1 MGKFNNKI
9 EAEFDPPRKWILSR
23 ALTYTNVDIDEDALE
38 RVGVKVIGSRITVK
52 KDFVTDLASVPRM
65 CWAFIARWDVAR
77 AAIIHA
83 LLYKRIR
90 QYRKAHSTGLKSSE
104 DPKVIDA
111 AKKASD
117 DVFHMAMKDAE
128 PSVAKW
134 KIAAAYYSVRMFGK
148 WSIIPREDDQ
158 MATKTSGFVKKDATE
173 KKTCIGGNYGMIKTS
188 SMNKYKRRNYKKYRG
203 QGR

>member
-23 ALTYTNVDIDEDALE
+23 ALTYTNPDIDEDALE

-65 CWAFIARWDVAR
+65 CWAFIAPWDVAR
-77 AAIIHA
+77 AAIIHD

-90 QYRKAHSTGLKSSE
+90 QYRAECSKGLKNSE
-104 DPKVIDA
+104 DPKVISE

-117 DVFHMAMKDAE
+117 DVFHMAMKDAD
-128 PSVAKW
+128 PPVAGW
-134 KIAAAYYSVRMFGK
+134 KIAAAYYSVRMFGR
-148 WSIIPREDDQ
+148 WSIIPREDD
-158 MATKTSGFVKKDATE
+158 
-173 KKTCIGGNYGMIKTS
+173 
-188 SMNKYKRRNYKKYRG
+188 
-203 QGR
+203 